1 MTQLSLETVT
11 IDGFR
16 GLRNLTLEG
25 LGPVNI
31 LVGENNSGKTSVLE
45 ALSILCNAYDP
56 YEWLAMV
63 RRRDFGSL
71 DETRI
76 HSLRWSF
83 PQTGQLVDPDFMFEA
98 HCEMKCVGAFP
109 VRKLSVDYKDILG
122 EPSPRELERLRR
134 QRSGTGDSLD
144 EQWRGAEISHL
155 VEFEQASGSQP
166 TLFDDTEKPLVVPFS
181 IQVWEE
187 DRLVGRPRPLRKKGN
202 LPTETLTPYSYQINR
217 IQVRSHSKRL
227 FPNEGDPY
235 SGKSILLDLVK
246 QFDPDVTDIEIASFR
261 GGRPAIYL
269 NHKRIGPA
277 PLTVFGDAMRRA
289 ILLSSTILELRGGGI
304 LLIDEV
310 EAGIHVSALKRVFS
324 WLTEAA
330 SSLGVQI
337 IATTH
342 SLEAVDAISGSIPGP
357 ATNLVTYR
365 LDQTENGTESKR
377 IHGDLLHRLRFER
390 GLDVR

>member
-76 HSLRWSF
+76 HSLRWAF
-83 PQTGQLVDPDFMFEA
+83 PQAGELVDPDFMFEA
-98 HCEMKCVGAFP
+98 QCEMTSLGGFP
-109 VRKLSVDYKDILG
+109 VRKLHVDFKDILG
-122 EPSPRELERLRR
+122 EPNPRELERLRR
-134 QRSGTGDSLD
+134 QRPGTGNSLD
-144 EQWRGAEISHL
+144 EEWRGAEIVHYIEADAASDR
-155 VEFEQASGSQP
+155 QA
-166 TLFDDTEKPLVVPFS
+166 TLFGDATRTTVEPVS

-187 DRLVGRPRPLRKKGN
+187 DRLVGRPRMVRRRGN

-217 IQVRSHSKRL
+217 IQVRSHSKQL
-227 FPNEGDPY
+227 FPSETDPL
-235 SGKSILLDLVK
+235 SGKHMVLELVR
-246 QFDPDVTDIEIASFR
+246 QFDPDVVDIEIASFR

-269 NHKRIGPA
+269 NHKRLGPA

-289 ILLSSTILELRGGGI
+289 MLLSSTLLELKGGGV

-342 SLEAVDAISGSIPGP
+342 SLEAVDAISGSILGP